1 MDLKPIKRVPGDEG
15 ARHLTDA
22 EVRRK
27 LNELI
32 DLANGQLEEIVYLR
46 GRGPFAQSSTS
57 GRQAAMIET
66 LERTYRA
73 YVVLPALF

>member
-32 DLANGQLEEIVYLR
+32 DLANGNLEEIVYLR
-46 GRGPFAQSSTS
+46 GQVHSLSL
-57 GRQAAMIET
+57 QLAAA
-66 LERTYRA
+66 RRR
-73 YVVLPALF
+73 